1 MKSSNE
7 GKWTDV
13 ITSES
18 SLLDFKLKEVLK
30 YKDLLFML
38 IKRDFVSVYK
48 QTILGPLWFL
58 VQPVITSITFS
69 IIFGN
74 LAGISTDGLP
84 KILFYM
90 AGVTCWG
97 YFASCLTQTSSVF
110 RDNQAIFGKV
120 YFPRLVVPLSIV
132 ISNLF
137 KFAIQFLLF
146 IVILLYFIL
155 FEDLNIDFNIASLLF
170 PVLIFLLAG
179 IALGFGLIVTSLTT
193 KYRDLIFLLSF
204 GIQLLMYLTPVIY
217 PLSSLSDNVQSWM
230 LLNPITPIIEAFK
243 YGFLGKGVFDWGY
256 LVYSFL
262 FMVIIIVLG
271 MIIFNK
277 TEKNFMDTV

>member
-146 IVILLYFIL
+146 IVILFYFII
-155 FEDLNIDFNIASLLF
+155 FENLNIDFNIASLLF
-170 PVLIFLLAG
+170 PVLVFLLAG